1 MSAYLF
7 NYRLAYLA
15 SLWLLVPLLT
25 NVAKL
30 SDNTIGII
38 ACTAS
43 AAGQYSCWTE
53 SKRRR
58 HVTLRFIQFT
68 Y

>member
-30 SDNTIGII
+30 SDNVIGII

-53 SKRRR
+53 S
-58 HVTLRFIQFT
+58 
-68 Y
+68 

>member
-25 NVAKL
+25 NLARL

-43 AAGQYSCWTE
+43 AAGQ
-53 SKRRR
+53 
-58 HVTLRFIQFT
+58 
-68 Y
+68 

>member
-7 NYRLAYLA
+7 NYRMAYLA

-25 NVAKL
+25 NLAKL
-30 SDNTIGII
+30 SDNVIGII

-43 AAGQYSCWTE
+43 AAGQ
-53 SKRRR
+53 
-58 HVTLRFIQFT
+58 
-68 Y
+68 